1 MPLRTQTATVL
12 FVILVSVLGLLPLHF
27 IHQASAAQSHSPI
40 TINGNAGFTAA
51 NGVISGSGTASDPYV
66 IGGWEI
72 FPAPFFNTAISVSD
86 TSAYFV
92 VRNIIAHEFGSQFQN
107 VTHFVID
114 GFDSPGG
121 SPSGT

>member
-27 IHQASAAQSHSPI
+27 IRQASAAQSHSPI

-72 FPAPFFNTAISVSD
+72 FPAPFFTTAISVSA

-92 VRNIIAHEFGSQFQN
+92 VRNMIAHEFGSHFKN
-107 VTHFVID
+107 VTHFVIT
-114 GFDSPGG
+114 GFDYPGAL
-121 SPSGT
+121 